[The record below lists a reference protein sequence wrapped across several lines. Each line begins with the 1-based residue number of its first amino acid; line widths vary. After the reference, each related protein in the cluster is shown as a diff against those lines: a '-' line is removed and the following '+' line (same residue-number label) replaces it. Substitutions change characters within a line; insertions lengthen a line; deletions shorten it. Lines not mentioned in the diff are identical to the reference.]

1 MLLIVC
7 LIPMIRIG
15 EKRRTPEMPTFIMA
29 LTSFRRGKRFSFQ
42 LGFLGSQW
50 ILIHFVIWFWE
61 GLTKDGLSLSSSH
74 TLLCV
79 GQKRLLKK
87 ITRVQKDGTLDLDFD
102 EDDELAASLFGSEA
116 GKRHG
121 DEDIE
126 NGEDGSVERVPP
138 LRIVMLVVGTR
149 GDVQPFL
156 AIGKKMQVFSRKLN
170 PYWLFPTISLGFA
183 LFDYEKVKVGQVS
196 RVGLWFWYDGIG
208 RMLPYASELLVEYMT
223 LMQELIPK

>member
-1 MLLIVC
+1 M
-7 LIPMIRIG
+7 
-15 EKRRTPEMPTFIMA
+15 
-29 LTSFRRGKRFSFQ
+29 
-42 LGFLGSQW
+42 
-50 ILIHFVIWFWE
+50 
-61 GLTKDGLSLSSSH
+61 
-74 TLLCV
+74 LLCV

-116 GKRHG
+116 GKRPG

-138 LRIVMLVVGTR
+138 LRIVMLIVGTR

-170 PYWLFPTISLGFA
+170 PY
-183 LFDYEKVKVGQVS
+183 
-196 RVGLWFWYDGIG
+196 
-208 RMLPYASELLVEYMT
+208 
-223 LMQELIPK
+223 